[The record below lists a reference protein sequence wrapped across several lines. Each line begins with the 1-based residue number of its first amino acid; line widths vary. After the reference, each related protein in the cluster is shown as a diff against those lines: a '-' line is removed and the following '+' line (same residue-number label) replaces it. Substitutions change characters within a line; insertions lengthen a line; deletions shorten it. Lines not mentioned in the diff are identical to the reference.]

1 MDIDDLI
8 AFRGEDFKISEHIVV
23 HQPTLDEISKYG
35 ELKYFQ
41 MVYSLTSVGADLK
54 WQLDSIGVDYT
65 KISDFE
71 LFYGLLIKNY
81 TKEQT
86 SIIFGDLDFSKFEL
100 FTNLQNGEACMVQEY
115 TKIIKHEI
123 QYTGI
128 KRIIRRLLQIKPKYY
143 DEVIKEKI
151 IIDQYTYSLIAD
163 YLRKIHGLKRN
174 DQMPANE
181 STKQV
186 LIEDAMEEYMLN
198 KDKEQKSFLLNQI
211 SAMVNSEGF
220 KYNHNEVWG
229 MKIYAFNDSIKRI
242 AKIKNANLLL
252 QSGYSGYGI
261 DLKNINDK
269 QINWLGE
276 LD

>member
-8 AFRGEDFKISEHIVV
+8 AFRGEDFKISDHIIV
-23 HQPTLDEISKYG
+23 HQPTLDEISRYG

-41 MVYSLTSVGADLK
+41 MVHTLTSVGADLK
-54 WQLDSIGVDYT
+54 WQLATNGIDYT
-65 KISDFE
+65 EISDFQ
-71 LFYGLLIKNY
+71 LFYSILIPTF

-86 SIIFGDLDFSKFEL
+86 SILFGNLDFSRFKS
-100 FTNLQNGEACMVQEY
+100 FTNKKNNETCLVQKLNE
-115 TKIIKHEI
+115 EI
-123 QYTGI
+123 ND
-128 KRIIRRLLQIKPKYY
+128 
-143 DEVIKEKI
+143 DEILIEFSDKNTV
-151 IIDQYTYSLIAD
+151 IIDEFTYGLIVG

-174 DQMPANE
+174 DQVPANE
-181 STKQV
+181 STKQA

-198 KDKEQKSFLLNQI
+198 KDKEQKSILLNQI

-220 KYNHNEVWG
+220 KYNHNEVWS
-229 MKIYAFNDSIKRI
+229 MKIFAFNDSVKRI
-242 AKIKNANLLL
+242 AKIKSANLLL

-261 DLKNINDK
+261 DLKKINDK